1 MGGVVHGAENAFSEP
16 FLYTKNNRFC
26 QDTRQARDK
35 HRKKLRTKMRFLQ
48 GQLANVSGE
57 LRVKNPHC
65 IPQPAYPNVSLS
77 VVCEPPPPTPAP
89 TRSVKTDDDVD
100 AAAPSRCAETPP
112 AYTDLD
118 VQIEGE
124 PQVIFTEEEAI
135 HAAHGLGL
143 ALPSSNAMQV
153 TVGVNFNN
161 PLLKSYVPS
170 CGPAAGFACEQ
181 VRGKTAAL
189 CRNRPCVCPE
199 PLLVDVPSLN
209 VPYHVTLKA
218 SHLVSAVEDQA
229 QHGQRGALDHD
240 ADQRQHKSF
249 SL

>member
-1 MGGVVHGAENAFSEP
+1 
-16 FLYTKNNRFC
+16 
-26 QDTRQARDK
+26 
-35 HRKKLRTKMRFLQ
+35 MRFLQ

-135 HAAHGLGL
+135 HAAHGL
-143 ALPSSNAMQV
+143 
-153 TVGVNFNN
+153 
-161 PLLKSYVPS
+161 
-170 CGPAAGFACEQ
+170 
-181 VRGKTAAL
+181 
-189 CRNRPCVCPE
+189 RPIHESDGC
-199 PLLVDVPSLN
+199 
-209 VPYHVTLKA
+209 
-218 SHLVSAVEDQA
+218 
-229 QHGQRGALDHD
+229 QRGHWRLRSRCHPTVHQLCAAHACVLCGIC
-240 ADQRQHKSF
+240 F
-249 SL
+249 STRHYQLYAHSSLLI